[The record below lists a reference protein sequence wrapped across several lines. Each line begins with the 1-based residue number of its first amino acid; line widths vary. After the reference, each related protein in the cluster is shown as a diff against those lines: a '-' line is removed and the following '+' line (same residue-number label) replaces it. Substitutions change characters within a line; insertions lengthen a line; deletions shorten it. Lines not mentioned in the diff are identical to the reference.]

1 MCIKLNRPLY
11 SKQLLENWSSYAC
24 EPRKGKA
31 KIPVSAWTILT
42 KVKIRHVQFC
52 HLPLSGKFTIRIV
65 KHLILLDVGCHSLDS
80 KINWRAKATAWVGL
94 HATAGL
100 LASGWYGSRLWPKKS
115 GLQLVPTFLA
125 CGDDFFF
132 SFSYLLKSY
141 TYFWSVL
148 ISSGVVFTSDDFVG
162 RFVHGL
168 TRLEASRRWSRRWE
182 SYRRA
187 NESPLESSCQVSFA
201 ENIKEK
207 HQYPPV
213 LSGWRSNFWWLL
225 FSFIVANSPGWTVE
239 FHW

>member
-100 LASGWYGSRLWPKKS
+100 LASGWYGSRLWPKKKWS
-115 GLQLVPTFLA
+115 SASADLSSMWGWFLFFIFLFVEILYLFLVSP
-125 CGDDFFF
+125 
-132 SFSYLLKSY
+132 
-141 TYFWSVL
+141 YF
-148 ISSGVVFTSDDFVG
+148 
-162 RFVHGL
+162 
-168 TRLEASRRWSRRWE
+168 
-182 SYRRA
+182 
-187 NESPLESSCQVSFA
+187 
-201 ENIKEK
+201 
-207 HQYPPV
+207 
-213 LSGWRSNFWWLL
+213 
-225 FSFIVANSPGWTVE
+225 
-239 FHW
+239 